1 MVQGIFQEG
10 GGSWYIL
17 RGGGAPRSN
26 EISAKTRNVGPLKY
40 TLGGSNELSTKM
52 VKVGPLNYALAKM
65 TTGLHPMSKPD
76 IIYI

>member
-1 MVQGIFQEG
+1 MPSVAF
-10 GGSWYIL
+10 SPVYIPGYVL
-17 RGGGAPRSN
+17 RGGHPWSN